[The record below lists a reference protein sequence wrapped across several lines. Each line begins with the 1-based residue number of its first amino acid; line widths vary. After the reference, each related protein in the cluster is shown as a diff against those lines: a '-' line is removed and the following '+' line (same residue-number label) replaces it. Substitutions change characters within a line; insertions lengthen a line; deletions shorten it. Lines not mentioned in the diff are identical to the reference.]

1 MKIIAFIIL
10 LVFAVFGFSEFLHIV
25 KSSLNSKKAKKGITL
40 VVDLKQDMAEKQ
52 VMYVCENLV
61 WYGKDYANRLVFKI
75 DNIDEKTR
83 ENCRNIALKYGIKFD
98 L

>member
-1 MKIIAFIIL
+1 MKTVAFLII

-25 KSSLNSKKAKKGITL
+25 KSLFNCKKAKTGTTL
-40 VVDLKQDMAEKQ
+40 VVDLEDGVAEKQ
-52 VMYVCENLV
+52 VINVCENLV
-61 WYGKDYANRLVFKI
+61 WYGKGYANRVVFKT

-83 ENCRNIALKYGIKFD
+83 ENCRNIALKFGIKFD